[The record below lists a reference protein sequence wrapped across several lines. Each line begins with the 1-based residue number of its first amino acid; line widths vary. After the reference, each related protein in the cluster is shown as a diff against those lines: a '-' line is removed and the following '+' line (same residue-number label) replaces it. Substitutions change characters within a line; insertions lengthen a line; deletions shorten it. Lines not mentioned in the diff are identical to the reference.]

1 MMFSLTMILA
11 VVCGGLLVLAVL
23 AAVVIW
29 LQNQQI
35 DRSSGQAIASAP
47 PPEGSASLEQ
57 TVRYWLGRGSK
68 IEAIKAYR
76 QATGVGLKEAKDAVE
91 AFERGE
97 PLLLSD
103 EPAAPPQSPQGL
115 NEQVRLLLQQ
125 GNKIEAIKVYREA
138 TGCGLKEAKDAVE
151 AIEYMLK

>member
-1 MMFSLTMILA
+1 MFSLTMILA
-11 VVCGGLLVLAVL
+11 VVFVSLLVLAVL

-29 LQNQQI
+29 MQNQQI
-35 DRSSGQAIASAP
+35 DRSGQAISDMPPDNSAN
-47 PPEGSASLEQ
+47 LER
-57 TVRYWLGRGSK
+57 TLRYWLGRGNK

-76 QATGVGLKEAKDAVE
+76 LATGAGLKEAKDVVE

-97 PLLLSD
+97 PLLLSGK
-103 EPAAPPQSPQGL
+103 PAAPSPSPQGL

-125 GNKIEAIKVYREA
+125 DKKIEAIKVYREA

-151 AIEYMLK
+151 SIEYMLK